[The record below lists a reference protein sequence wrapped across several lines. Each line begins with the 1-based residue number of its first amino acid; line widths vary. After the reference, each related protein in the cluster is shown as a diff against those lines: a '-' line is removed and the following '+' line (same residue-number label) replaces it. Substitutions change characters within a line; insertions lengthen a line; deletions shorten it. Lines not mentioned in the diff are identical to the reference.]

1 MPDWLVKILRA
12 QEHCSVVVFNEDG
25 FVYFWVL
32 RDFKTLLE
40 ASTFGRLLT
49 FGDNYYA
56 WCSLG
61 IPV

>member
-40 ASTFGRLLT
+40 ASTFG
-49 FGDNYYA
+49 
-56 WCSLG
+56 
-61 IPV
+61 